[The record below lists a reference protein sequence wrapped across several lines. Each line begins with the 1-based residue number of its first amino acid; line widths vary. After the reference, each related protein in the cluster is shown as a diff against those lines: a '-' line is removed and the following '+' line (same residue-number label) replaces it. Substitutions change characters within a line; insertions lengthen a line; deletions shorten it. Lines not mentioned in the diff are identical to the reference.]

1 MADSEKNQL
10 VFVWLK
16 VLGPRR
22 LTAAANY
29 NELHHKIGIIFAE
42 HMGQISFITTAAIKY
57 FLSCFSASKKAE
69 KVFYCTQNLWFI
81 N

>member
-1 MADSEKNQL
+1 MSSFDIVTSAKKYYSDPLLRALVADSEKNQL

-29 NELHHKIGIIFAE
+29 NELHHNMIRII
-42 HMGQISFITTAAIKY
+42 
-57 FLSCFSASKKAE
+57 
-69 KVFYCTQNLWFI
+69 
-81 N
+81 